1 MVAHDVTPADP
12 EAKRVRVVRLRVIGG
27 RIELRDDV
35 PKGRPQC
42 PTTRPCPHVKCEW
55 HLWMIDGRD
64 RPGRRHPGRRL
75 PSSELR
81 PVWLEWP
88 LPLSCGYDLLESSE
102 IQQWTREQKA
112 KALGLSADSYQWAL
126 RSAARKLRDLAASGK
141 LSLTEFLE
149 DSEIRRDMQRR
160 FGFHIIR
167 PEEK

>member
-1 MVAHDVTPADP
+1 MLKPGNAMVAHDVTPADP
-12 EAKRVRVVRLRVIGG
+12 ETKRVRVVRLRVIGG

-35 PKGRPQC
+35 PQGRPQC

-88 LPLSCGYDLLESSE
+88 LPPSCGYDLLESSE
-102 IQQWTREQKA
+102 IHGWTREQKA
-112 KALGLSADSYQWAL
+112 RALGLSVDSYQWAL
-126 RSAARKLRDLAASGK
+126 RSVARKLRELAANGNLA
-141 LSLTEFLE
+141 LSDFLVA
-149 DSEIRRDMQRR
+149 
-160 FGFHIIR
+160 
-167 PEEK
+167 